1 MRRGSRSLINGIHH
15 NTPVAPHYRPI
26 YPKTLYHRRVCV
38 MYSSVLCTGPPSGG
52 KQGGSIYNHPTGGAL
67 PSTLETKSAD
77 TGEIFQPQLEKGKN
91 SCHSGKKLLILLKF
105 MNIWNCAWQN
115 RGARVSMCGNLG
127 LGHISRSKRA
137 RRCIWLL
144 DVCEGGVSSE
154 LVQEKNYMKKELI
167 FVDKIIPD

>member
-26 YPKTLYHRRVCV
+26 YPETLYHRRVCI
-38 MYSSVLCTGPPSGG
+38 MYSSVLGTGPPSGG
-52 KQGGSIYNHPTGGAL
+52 KQGGSIYNHPTGGAV

-105 MNIWNCAWQN
+105 MNI
-115 RGARVSMCGNLG
+115 
-127 LGHISRSKRA
+127 
-137 RRCIWLL
+137 
-144 DVCEGGVSSE
+144 
-154 LVQEKNYMKKELI
+154 
-167 FVDKIIPD
+167 

>member
-1 MRRGSRSLINGIHH
+1 
-15 NTPVAPHYRPI
+15 
-26 YPKTLYHRRVCV
+26 
-38 MYSSVLCTGPPSGG
+38 
-52 KQGGSIYNHPTGGAL
+52 
-67 PSTLETKSAD
+67 
-77 TGEIFQPQLEKGKN
+77 
-91 SCHSGKKLLILLKF
+91 

-154 LVQEKNYMKKELI
+154 LVQELHEERADLCGQNHSWLDEEEKKVWCCAQLSFSLLFGGLMGNKVSRWPCLGKCVLARCIWATNHLADHWHTGRPPGEGVLHSHLG
-167 FVDKIIPD
+167 VRQPNSPPGTHHCWW